1 MWVLTRQPWPA
12 LVNLSRL
19 RGITYQ
25 QVSKTGPQ
33 VRVLASGEQ
42 PELPLAECDD
52 GEQAQA
58 LVRAIA
64 EAIEEERPF
73 LDLTALDLDAVARR
87 GW

>member
-1 MWVLTRQPWPA
+1 MWVLTRQPWPT
-12 LVNLSRL
+12 LVNLARL
-19 RGITYQ
+19 RGISYQ
-25 QVSKTGPQ
+25 QPSKTDLR

-64 EAIEEERPF
+64 EALEEERAF
-73 LDLTALDLDAVARR
+73 LDLTALDLEELARR